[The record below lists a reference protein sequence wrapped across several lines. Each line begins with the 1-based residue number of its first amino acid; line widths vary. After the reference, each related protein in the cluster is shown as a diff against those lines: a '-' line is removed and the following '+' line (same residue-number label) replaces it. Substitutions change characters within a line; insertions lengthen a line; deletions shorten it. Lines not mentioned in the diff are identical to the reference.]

1 MAFIYYS
8 KVVQCPIC
16 KKTKVIPTHGDLVL
30 KTDIAFCET
39 CREKMTFVKKANL
52 IDWVEHP
59 KDLIALQTKKIKYLF
74 SRKY

>member
-1 MAFIYYS
+1 
-8 KVVQCPIC
+8 
-16 KKTKVIPTHGDLVL
+16 
-30 KTDIAFCET
+30 
-39 CREKMTFVKKANL
+39 MTFVKKANL